1 MIKAAFSGEH
11 EAAEKMI
18 ALNAGAALYVADAAQ
33 ALQAGV
39 DKARD
44 EMRSGRALENSRHW
58 SLSVRVRPMK
68 IPSVLEKI
76 VATKIDEVEQRKSA
90 RPIIDLADRL
100 DAPRGFKRALVDSV
114 ERGKSAVIAEI
125 KKASPSKGDSTEF

>member
-1 MIKAAFSGEH
+1 
-11 EAAEKMI
+11 
-18 ALNAGAALYVADAAQ
+18 
-33 ALQAGV
+33 
-39 DKARD
+39 
-44 EMRSGRALENSRHW
+44 
-58 SLSVRVRPMK
+58 MK

-114 ERGKSAVIAEI
+114 ERGKSAPRLACFGFVNLATPALRGMPPIIAI
-125 KKASPSKGDSTEF
+125 NHIC

>member
-44 EMRSGRALENSRHW
+44 EMRSGALSKNSRHW
-58 SLSVRVRPMK
+58 SLSVKSP
-68 IPSVLEKI
+68 PNENP
-76 VATKIDEVEQRKSA
+76 QRA
-90 RPIIDLADRL
+90 RKNCCD
-100 DAPRGFKRALVDSV
+100 
-114 ERGKSAVIAEI
+114 
-125 KKASPSKGDSTEF
+125 